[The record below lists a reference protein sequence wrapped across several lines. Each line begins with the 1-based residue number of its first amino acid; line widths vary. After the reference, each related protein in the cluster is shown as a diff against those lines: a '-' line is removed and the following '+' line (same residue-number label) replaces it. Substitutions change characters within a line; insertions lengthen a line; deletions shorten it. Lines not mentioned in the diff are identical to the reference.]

1 MRIIYLL
8 GKSLEQKNYVRII
21 QVKQLSLRKKLI
33 FSFLA
38 MLLIPTLLIG
48 TVSYQSAEKQISE
61 EQQASATESV
71 RILNTNITNMIEPK
85 LKDVQYFSKKFSKS
99 FFQDDNVPKLKSLLR
114 EYVNM
119 HPEVE
124 LVYIGTTDGKLLD
137 EPAQEYPDGFDPR
150 TRPWYKQALDNNG
163 EISIT
168 APYVT
173 QSTGDIVITI
183 TQALPDGSGVLGLD
197 LNISTL
203 SDITNN
209 IRIGETGFASLLD
222 NNQIY
227 IAQPDKES
235 GTEATESY
243 IKKVYEQESGSII
256 ERDRHL
262 QFVTN
267 ELTGW
272 KIIGTMFTAEAA
284 KAAASTL
291 KINLIIIVIS
301 ILVGVMFMLFMIK
314 SVVNPINRLKQSA
327 LKISDGDLTE
337 FIDIH
342 SKDEI
347 GQLGEAFVS
356 MKVNLKGLIRNVD
369 QSSQHVQTSAQG
381 LSANAEQNIASAEQV
396 ADAMQQMAVST
407 EKQTT
412 GIDQNAISVEEIA
425 KGVVEVADSAMQVSD
440 LSSHAIQLAEEGG
453 QSVEQTVQQMNYIHE
468 SVTQSDRMIKTL
480 YDRTKEIGSILEM
493 ISAISDQ
500 TNLLALN
507 AAIEAARAGEHGKG
521 FAVVAD
527 EVRKLA
533 EQSHQSA
540 EQISTLITGIQQDTA
555 KSVQTMMKA
564 SSDVQEGLQLSED
577 TKRKFTSIVE
587 SLREMAPKME
597 DISASAQEMSAVVEE
612 VSATAIE
619 LSDHAK
625 LNAAASE
632 EVAASTEETLSSMQ
646 EIASSAKTLL
656 DMADELQGYV
666 NRFNY

>member
-1 MRIIYLL
+1 MRIIQL
-8 GKSLEQKNYVRII
+8 
-21 QVKQLSLRKKLI
+21 KQLSLRKKLI

-48 TVSYQSAEKQISE
+48 IVSYQSAEQQISE
-61 EQQASATESV
+61 EQRASATESV
-71 RILNTNITNMIEPK
+71 RILNSNITNMIEPK
-85 LKDVQYFSKKFSKS
+85 LKDVQYFSQKFRETY
-99 FFQDDNVPKLKSLLR
+99 FQDDSILELKSLLS

-119 HPEVE
+119 HPEVD
-124 LVYIGTTDGKLLD
+124 LIYIGTSEGKLFD
-137 EPAQEYPDGFDPR
+137 QPVQEYPDGFDPR
-150 TRPWYKQALDNNG
+150 TRPWYKQALANNG
-163 EISIT
+163 KTSIT

-222 NNQIY
+222 NNKIY

-243 IKKVYEQESGSII
+243 MTKIYEQESGTII
-256 ERDRHL
+256 EKDRHL

-272 KIIGTMFTAEAA
+272 KVIGTMFTAEAA

-291 KINLIIIVIS
+291 NINLIIIIVS
-301 ILVGVMFMLFMIK
+301 ILVGVIFMLFMIK
-314 SVVNPINRLKQSA
+314 SIVNPINQLKQSA
-327 LKISDGDLTE
+327 LKISDGNLTE
-337 FIDIH
+337 FIEIH

-347 GQLGEAFVS
+347 GQLGEAFIS
-356 MKVNLKGLIRNVD
+356 MKVSLKKLIRNVD
-369 QSSQHVQTSAQG
+369 QSSQHVQTAAQN
-381 LSANAEQNIASAEQV
+381 LSANAEQNIAASEQV
-396 ADAMQQMAVST
+396 ADAMHQMASNT

-425 KGVVEVADSAMQVSD
+425 KGVVEVADSSMQVSD

-453 QSVEQTVQQMNYIHE
+453 QSVKQTVHQMNSIHN
-468 SVTQSDRMIKTL
+468 SVTQSDTMIKAL

-540 EQISTLITGIQQDTA
+540 EQISALITTIQQDTA
-555 KSVQTMMKA
+555 KSVETMVKA
-564 SSDVQEGLQLSED
+564 STDVQEGLQLTEETS
-577 TKRKFTSIVE
+577 RKFESIIE
-587 SLREMAPKME
+587 SLRNIAPKME

-625 LNAAASE
+625 LNAAATE
-632 EVAASTEETLSSMQ
+632 EVAASTEQTLSSMQ
-646 EIASSAKTLL
+646 DMASSAKTLL

-666 NRFNY
+666 NRFKY